1 MYRRILVKL
10 SGEALSGDK
19 SGILDSE
26 ALLNTCKS
34 IKAIYD
40 EGVQVTIVVGAGN
53 ICRGGLIEKTGFDRV
68 TGDYMG
74 MLGTV
79 INSFA
84 IKETLNKVGV
94 KAVVLSAVK
103 MEQFTE
109 TYSPELADEYLNKG
123 YVCVFGGGTGKP
135 FFTTDTCTGT
145 TQGIEDYHAVAKQG
159 KGATLSTPK
168 IQCQDTSKANGTT
181 QKLSKRQL
189 VGLKEKTGKKHQ
201 DKDTQG
207 IQNSSSAALT
217 MRQSDVETRIVQRCI
232 QQRENQKKKSAP

>member
-135 FFTTDTCTGT
+135 FFTTDTC
-145 TQGIEDYHAVAKQG
+145 
-159 KGATLSTPK
+159 ATLRAIETK
-168 IQCQDTSKANGTT
+168 CDAILIAKNGVDGIYSDDPRYNKDAKLYKEITCSRILS
-181 QKLSKRQL
+181 QKLKVMDLTAVEML
-189 VGLKEKTGKKHQ
+189 V
-201 DKDTQG
+201 DKD
-207 IQNSSSAALT
+207 IDVCVFNAQNPDNFAKVARGENVGT
-217 MRQSDVETRIVQRCI
+217 IV
-232 QQRENQKKKSAP
+232 KKG